1 MGVFFLWDSKI
12 LKNNIKKYFTSNNWK
27 IEWLITAVF
36 WMASSNE
43 KEKYA
48 VIANNIPINS
58 LDLIKD
64 TKFN

>member
-1 MGVFFLWDSKI
+1 
-12 LKNNIKKYFTSNNWK
+12 
-27 IEWLITAVF
+27 
-36 WMASSNE
+36 MASSNE